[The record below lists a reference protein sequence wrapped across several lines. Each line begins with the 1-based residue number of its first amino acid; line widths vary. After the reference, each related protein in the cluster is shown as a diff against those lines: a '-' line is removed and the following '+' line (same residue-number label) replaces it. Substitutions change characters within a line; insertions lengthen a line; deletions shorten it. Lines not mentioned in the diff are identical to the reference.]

1 MGQERKEC
9 QEVFASP
16 LEPSSCKR
24 EENKR
29 EEIPWTYWPSP
40 PRAPEDCQA
49 APPQSYWPSP
59 PRAPEDCQAAPPQS
73 RTSAGQETE
82 PSLIL
87 ESKAPVPPPVSSNVP
102 QDYQNQDVH
111 KEDRTDDSTAENH
124 KDYQD
129 KEGHTDNS
137 TAKNLK
143 VTQRNAKLGA

>member
-29 EEIPWTYWPSP
+29 EEIPWT
-40 PRAPEDCQA
+40 
-49 APPQSYWPSP
+49 YWPSP

-137 TAKNLK
+137 TAKNL
-143 VTQRNAKLGA
+143 